1 MSRAWCLQ
9 QDADACMMNLSILV
23 VSSSAFPFGY
33 FYLMLP
39 FITRWELSQESQSC
53 TVKWENMKRR
63 ITIALAT
70 WYSWPNF
77 QVLHPGVGGEPSN
90 FLTFLFYYSI
100 YMHLPYIR
108 TDVLCKGTV
117 FSNFTLNWFLPE
129 SYKEY
134 INIFIGGTTATQ
146 LSQLLISAHG
156 ERTTFYNVK
165 WNVSWFFSM
174 HF

>member
-1 MSRAWCLQ
+1 MLTAGCRCLHDELKYSSCFILCFSIWLFLPYVTFYYKMRIVSR
-9 QDADACMMNLSILV
+9 V
-23 VSSSAFPFGY
+23 P
-33 FYLMLP
+33 
-39 FITRWELSQESQSC
+39 
-53 TVKWENMKRR
+53 
-63 ITIALAT
+63 
-70 WYSWPNF
+70 
-77 QVLHPGVGGEPSN
+77 VLHSEMRKHEEKNHNCTGYMVFLTKLSSTSPRGVGGEPSN